1 MRVFEDCNLTY
12 SLDQHNAENITSTKD
27 KYIDSSRNI
36 LEHNRW
42 EDGRVLLEPYYRL
55 PTSDEN
61 LVEKKGGSSSG
72 SNEFID
78 ESSEWSSCCCKD
90 ISSSELLP
98 TNIPRQVFSE
108 DHSYINSPSLPNMCI
123 SDNADLHHTLIK
135 DDLVSGGNE
144 KYSKSLD
151 DLPTLSW
158 LYWQQNLND
167 EYSSVS
173 SILKKPNKHTRS
185 QLDRRLAGEYIHFSS
200 MSVRLREYKFFR
212 SLSVKVNDNWPVR
225 KAEQLWRQM
234 RAHKIAEIEATE
246 ACKWLRAAGFPQY
259 AQMYEEM
266 QFPVD
271 VGAAQQDHPLLEPA
285 VLQSLFRRLHALNR
299 CARVCQQ
306 PCTRTDDS
314 EDEQCALSD
323 NWTYQSDLRR
333 WSRTGEVNES
343 SHVEKK
349 FESNNTSPL
358 YASHENKTRKN
369 SLANMHLGKYEVN
382 SKSLSYEENSFL
394 RRAATTRFRHHREG
408 VIINDASSVSSVSD
422 IILKRLGNVNY
433 EEENMPIE
441 VDYSRLIVR
450 EGSVE
455 ENEASDRNVCH
466 TKTMSNSDCVF
477 WNRVQSLETDDK
489 SKIPDGRPI
498 YSLSCIQLQI
508 LRKLALLK
516 LTAHIEKYCPSHR
529 TGWNWELP
537 KFIKKI
543 RTPIYKDN
551 QILHLPLA
559 SVLQRTGQVLPRG
572 IQESLEWLHINGS
585 DQVGLFRKPGV
596 RSRIQALKTVVET
609 QGENINFNEQQAYD
623 IADMIK
629 QYFRELPEAV
639 LTNKLSETFIIIF
652 QCQLITLKYNFF
664 IYVFLDVPPYLR
676 KEAIRCTLLLMPD
689 EHREVLQTI
698 LYYLLKI
705 AKCADVNQMNENNL
719 AICFAPSLFQYS
731 SHSSFCK
738 QNLPSQKEL
747 VDVKAAQ
754 ECLLYLL
761 KHSGEIFNIPIEF
774 LSQCKLN
781 GMNDNIAVQ
790 LSDLGSS
797 LEGGWQG
804 YMQECQTA
812 LLREVKEKN
821 RGWIMVSSAYP
832 KIELSYKKVEDG
844 YPLRLWKV
852 CADIEA
858 PPTEVVHRI
867 LRERHIWDEELHSA
881 KIIAQMNKDSE
892 VFHYVRRNI
901 PPLPHVDYCVIRT
914 WNTVLSR
921 GTCIVVETS
930 VEHPDIP
937 NIPNTVRG
945 IVLASR
951 YLIEPGGS
959 GKSRYL
965 HLSRVDTRGRMPEWY
980 HKNFG
985 HLNVIHAAHIQ
996 SSFRQSTTGPESKV

>member
-1 MRVFEDCNLTY
+1 MRVFEDCKSPY
-12 SLDQHNAENITSTKD
+12 SLEQHDDGKVASSKD
-27 KYIDSSRNI
+27 KYIDPARDI
-36 LEHNRW
+36 LERNQW
-42 EDGRVLLEPYYRL
+42 EVDKRLLHPYEPIL
-55 PTSDEN
+55 DTSGNLAENDQSLICESSNGSMECIDEN
-61 LVEKKGGSSSG
+61 A
-72 SNEFID
+72 
-78 ESSEWSSCCCKD
+78 EWSPCCCKGLN
-90 ISSSELLP
+90 SSELLS
-98 TNIPRQVFSE
+98 TNLSRQVLSE
-108 DHSYINSPSLPNMCI
+108 DHSCVNSPSLPNMCI
-123 SDNADLHHTLIK
+123 RGHSDLDHGLSNEE
-135 DDLVSGGNE
+135 LVCSGNE
-144 KYSKSLD
+144 KHSKSLD

-158 LYWQQNLND
+158 LYWQNLNND
-167 EYSSVS
+167 YSSVTPV
-173 SILKKPNKHTRS
+173 LKKVNKQTRS
-185 QLDRRLAGEYIHFSS
+185 QLDRRL
-200 MSVRLREYKFFR
+200 
-212 SLSVKVNDNWPVR
+212 
-225 KAEQLWRQM
+225 
-234 RAHKIAEIEATE
+234 AEIEATE

-271 VGAAQQDHPLLEPA
+271 VGAAQRDHPLLEPA

-306 PCTRTDDS
+306 PCIRPDDS

-333 WSRTGEVNES
+333 WSRTGEVEPQC
-343 SHVEKK
+343 K
-349 FESNNTSPL
+349 F
-358 YASHENKTRKN
+358 
-369 SLANMHLGKYEVN
+369 EVN
-382 SKSLSYEENSFL
+382 SKSLPSEENSFL

-408 VIINDASSVSSVSD
+408 VIMSDVSSVSSVSD
-422 IILKRLGNVNY
+422 ILLKRLGNVKFSD
-433 EEENMPIE
+433 E
-441 VDYSRLIVR
+441 VLNHELDYADTVVDEVPEDDDETFDESIPH
-450 EGSVE
+450 GNTS
-455 ENEASDRNVCH
+455 
-466 TKTMSNSDCVF
+466 SNDCVF
-477 WNRVQSLETDDK
+477 WNNVQTTPKDK
-489 SKIPDGRPI
+489 LQAQDGRTFF
-498 YSLSCIQLQI
+498 SLSCTQLQI

-543 RTPIYKDN
+543 RTPMYKDN
-551 QILHLPLA
+551 QLLNLPLTV
-559 SVLQRTGQVLPRG
+559 VLQRTGQPLPRG
-572 IQESLEWLHINGS
+572 IQESLEWLRINGS

-596 RSRIQALKTVVET
+596 RSRIQALKNIVES

-623 IADMIK
+623 VADMIK

-639 LTNKLSETFIIIF
+639 LTNKLSETFILIF
-652 QCQLITLKYNFF
+652 QY
-664 IYVFLDVPPYLR
+664 VPPYLR
-676 KEAIRCTLLLMPD
+676 KEAVRCTLLLMPD

-698 LYYLLKI
+698 LFYLLKI
-705 AKCADVNQMNENNL
+705 AKCSDVNQMNENNL

-738 QNLPSQKEL
+738 QGSPSQREL

-754 ECLLYLL
+754 ECLLYLM
-761 KHSGEIFNIPIEF
+761 KNNNDVFNIPREF
-774 LSQCKLN
+774 LNQCKLN
-781 GMNDNIAVQ
+781 GMNDSVAVQ
-790 LSDLGSS
+790 LSDLGAS

-844 YPLRLWKV
+844 YPLKLWKV

-867 LRERHIWDEELHSA
+867 LRERHIWDDDLHSA
-881 KIIAQMNKDSE
+881 KIIAQMNKNSE

-901 PPLPHVDYCVIRT
+901 APLPQMDYCVIRT
-914 WNTVLSR
+914 WNTVLPR
-921 GTCIVVETS
+921 GTCSVVETS

-959 GKSRYL
+959 GRSRYL

-996 SSFRQSTTGPESKV
+996 SSFRQSSTGPESKV

>member
-1 MRVFEDCNLTY
+1 MSFGDSYREFELYLEQVNDEIMRVFEDCKSPYNLE
-12 SLDQHNAENITSTKD
+12 QHDTEKITSSMD
-27 KYIDSSRNI
+27 KYIDPSRNI
-36 LEHNRW
+36 LECNQW
-42 EDGRVLLEPYYRL
+42 EADKRLLQPCDAL
-55 PTSDEN
+55 LASDEKLGEN
-61 LVEKKGGSSSG
+61 DQAPFCNSSNG
-72 SNEFID
+72 SNECID
-78 ESSEWSSCCCKD
+78 ENVEWSTCCCKD
-90 ISSSELLP
+90 VDSSELLAA
-98 TNIPRQVFSE
+98 NLSRQVLTE
-108 DHSYINSPSLPNMCI
+108 DHSCVNSPSLPNMCI
-123 SDNADLHHTLIK
+123 RGNNDLGRGLSNEE
-135 DDLVSGGNE
+135 LVCGGSE
-144 KYSKSLD
+144 KHSKSLD

-167 EYSSVS
+167 DYPPVTP
-173 SILKKPNKHTRS
+173 ILKKVNKQTRS
-185 QLDRRLAGEYIHFSS
+185 QLDRRL
-200 MSVRLREYKFFR
+200 
-212 SLSVKVNDNWPVR
+212 
-225 KAEQLWRQM
+225 
-234 RAHKIAEIEATE
+234 AEIEATE

-271 VGAAQQDHPLLEPA
+271 VGAAQRDHPLLEPA
-285 VLQSLFRRLHALNR
+285 ILQSLFRRLHALNR

-306 PCTRTDDS
+306 PCIRPDDS

-333 WSRTGEVNES
+333 WSRT
-343 SHVEKK
+343 VETEAQSNAAKK
-349 FESNNTSPL
+349 IESNITLPPN
-358 YASHENKTRKN
+358 ASHEIKSRKN
-369 SLANMHLGKYEVN
+369 SLANMHMGKYEVN
-382 SKSLSYEENSFL
+382 SKSLSTEENPFL

-408 VIINDASSVSSVSD
+408 VIMSDVSSVSSVSD
-422 IILKRLGNVNY
+422 IFLKRLGNLKFN
-433 EEENMPIE
+433 EETAIDSGTVM
-441 VDYSRLIVR
+441 
-450 EGSVE
+450 GE
-455 ENEASDRNVCH
+455 EADEEDDAFE
-466 TKTMSNSDCVF
+466 SNISQSNTSSNDCVF
-477 WNRVQSLETDDK
+477 WNNVQSVETASEDK
-489 SKIPDGRPI
+489 SQVHDGRPLF
-498 YSLSCIQLQI
+498 SLSCTQLQI

-543 RTPIYKDN
+543 RTPMYKDN
-551 QILHLPLA
+551 QLLVLPLTV
-559 SVLQRTGQVLPRG
+559 VLQRTGQPLPRG
-572 IQESLEWLHINGS
+572 IQESLEWLRINGA

-596 RSRIQALKTVVET
+596 RSRIQALKATVES

-623 IADMIK
+623 VADMIK

-639 LTNKLSETFIIIF
+639 LTNKLSETFILIF
-652 QCQLITLKYNFF
+652 QY
-664 IYVFLDVPPYLR
+664 VPPYLR
-676 KEAIRCTLLLMPD
+676 KEAVRCTLLLMPD

-705 AKCADVNQMNENNL
+705 AKCSDVNQMNENNL

-738 QNLPSQKEL
+738 QGSPSQREL
-747 VDVKAAQ
+747 IDVKAAQ
-754 ECLLYLL
+754 ECLLYLM
-761 KHSGEIFNIPIEF
+761 KNNDDIFNIPREF
-774 LSQCKLN
+774 LNQCKLN
-781 GMNDNIAVQ
+781 GMNDSIAVQ
-790 LSDLGSS
+790 LSELGAS

-821 RGWIMVSSAYP
+821 RGWIMVSSSYP

-844 YPLRLWKV
+844 YPLKLWKV

-867 LRERHIWDEELHSA
+867 LRERHIWDDDLHSA
-881 KIIAQMNKDSE
+881 KIIAQMNKNSE

-901 PPLPHVDYCVIRT
+901 ASLPHVDYCVIRT
-914 WNTVLSR
+914 WTTVLPR
-921 GTCIVVETS
+921 GTCSIVETS

-959 GKSRYL
+959 GRSRYL

-985 HLNVIHAAHIQ
+985 HLNVIHAAQIQ